1 MGESLHGRRGFLS
14 FTGAESLPLLIIIH
28 QEAYFPEKSL
38 YQNYAEGATL
48 KTSERMGGGYYS
60 HHMQIVPICQ
70 QTQLGLPSWLP
81 LGHIWAGPPPRTQ
94 PWEATLFPPHLGHGG
109 EGRAAPEGH
118 RQTGGRQLRAQ
129 QAPGQPHPCTQ
140 SEASPVGDKAHPT
153 ASDHSGSEKRP
164 RASPPAA
171 QLPQL
176 PLHQCRPRASSSS
189 SEDRLSS
196 SVSKSCCQKNVFNSF

>member
-1 MGESLHGRRGFLS
+1 MVLAG
-14 FTGAESLPLLIIIH
+14 LLRPRAGDGS
-28 QEAYFPEKSL
+28 E
-38 YQNYAEGATL
+38 AEG
-48 KTSERMGGGYYS
+48 
-60 HHMQIVPICQ
+60 
-70 QTQLGLPSWLP
+70 LGLPSWLP

-118 RQTGGRQLRAQ
+118 RQAGGRQLCAQ

-153 ASDHSGSEKRP
+153 ASDHSGSEKHP

-196 SVSKSCCQKNVFNSF
+196 SVSKSCCQKNVFNSFDGCPQGKNYFPTQRCFNSKGNNNQEGKTQTSNQVLDILTPSRRKGEQKKKR